1 MSYLSPTWA
10 GEVHTPSIREQTAGA
25 WQELQPFLCHIR
37 KMDLSLGLS
46 FLTCKSKHRLRSS
59 EHHQRLSSSPGSYPL

>member
-46 FLTCKSKHRLRSS
+46 FLTLGV
-59 EHHQRLSSSPGSYPL
+59 Q